1 VTEHASLPTGAV
13 TLAEIPAGLPA
24 PPVVATVSTTD
35 TDDTDRT
42 DDMQDREG
50 FTSVSFTSVPER
62 TYDQLKAMARRR
74 KVFPRDLLAEAL
86 RQLLDDRKAG
96 PIAYLASRKGGIRRA
111 MWLEDD
117 LVAEMKAAA
126 AEDHVSQTE
135 LFLAAL
141 RRYAER
147 EGLDG
152 EA

>member
-1 VTEHASLPTGAV
+1 MAEPTTPRTEAVPPTDPPLGLIMPQPAGIV
-13 TLAEIPAGLPA
+13 AEID
-24 PPVVATVSTTD
+24 TTEA
-35 TDDTDRT
+35 
-42 DDMQDREG
+42 DDMQHREG

-62 TYDQLKAMARRR
+62 TYDQLKAMARKRQ
-74 KVFPRDLLAEAL
+74 VFPRDLLAEAL

-147 EGLDG
+147 EGFDG

>member
-1 VTEHASLPTGAV
+1 MAEPILLSTEAV
-13 TLAEIPAGLPA
+13 ISAGLPA
-24 PPVVATVSTTD
+24 PPAPAIVSIT
-35 TDDTDRT
+35 DTDRT

-62 TYDQLKAMARRR
+62 TYDQLKAMARKR

-126 AEDHVSQTE
+126 EEDHVSQTE

-147 EGLDG
+147 EGFDG
-152 EA
+152 EV